1 MFYGPF
7 FPGIPPFKSEVQW
20 AELLNGGR
28 GMIEVMVASNSPVVR
43 EGLKS
48 ILGGFPDITVCF
60 LEYGWQA
67 LPAPVFDRGVDV
79 LIVDLAAAGSGS
91 EFEFIQR
98 MRNEHPR
105 LPLLALGARFEG
117 HTALYALRAGAS
129 GFLSQQCAAAELGAA
144 VKKVAEGGKYL
155 SPALAEILAQRLDR
169 DWQRLPHESLSMR
182 EWQVFLAL
190 ASGKSPSQIA
200 LAMTLSVKT
209 ISTYRSRILEKMSLK
224 TTGELIYY
232 AVHNRI
238 AGTAG
243 PANGNGLI

>member
-1 MFYGPF
+1 
-7 FPGIPPFKSEVQW
+7 
-20 AELLNGGR
+20 
-28 GMIEVMVASNSPVVR
+28 MIEVMVASNSPVVR

-48 ILGGFPDITVCF
+48 ILGGFPEIAVCF

-91 EFEFIQR
+91 EFEFEFIQR
-98 MRNEHPR
+98 MRSEHPR

-155 SPALAEILAQRLDR
+155 SPALAEVLAQRLDR
-169 DWQRLPHESLSMR
+169 DWLRPPHESLSMR

-200 LAMTLSVKT
+200 SAMTLSVKT

-243 PANGNGLI
+243 PVNGSGLI